1 MAMNET
7 SCDGDE
13 CWEFTDYGQ
22 RILIGCLLILISMS
36 GVFGNALVIFSVYVS
51 RKLRNATNV
60 FVVNLAIADLVS
72 CLGIVSNII
81 ALLSR
86 NGWPFANW
94 ICAVSATTLMTCVGV
109 SLYTLGVISI
119 NRFVLI
125 TKTIADYQKIF
136 GSKRNIIIWL
146 SFIWIIPVC
155 VVNVPLIIGL
165 GEVGYN
171 QKYHSCSDLSNTE
184 YEHLYDIIIGLGLFP
199 IPLITVIVC
208 YIRIYAHVIKHAQ
221 KLATREDSEVVSTPA
236 NTQSVKNDEN
246 GVHSTSS
253 NGNNVSSSIPS
264 VSASAKRATFAS
276 QRSTTASGRR
286 VMRRHR
292 SIKTYLSKRQIE
304 ITKNLF
310 YVLCAFLIC
319 ISPYLFVLL
328 LDDKQGAQFVPY
340 AATILMFN
348 SCINWV
354 IYATKHPYFK
364 NIFKAIL
371 LCRWKTIPE
380 PIDSVREGRL
390 LCMKR
395 R

>member
-1 MAMNET
+1 MLRLNK
-7 SCDGDE
+7 
-13 CWEFTDYGQ
+13 F
-22 RILIGCLLILISMS
+22 
-36 GVFGNALVIFSVYVS
+36 VFCFCHF
-51 RKLRNATNV
+51 R
-60 FVVNLAIADLVS
+60 
-72 CLGIVSNII
+72 
-81 ALLSR
+81 
-86 NGWPFANW
+86 
-94 ICAVSATTLMTCVGV
+94 
-109 SLYTLGVISI
+109 
-119 NRFVLI
+119 
-125 TKTIADYQKIF
+125 
-136 GSKRNIIIWL
+136 
-146 SFIWIIPVC
+146 
-155 VVNVPLIIGL
+155 
-165 GEVGYN
+165 
-171 QKYHSCSDLSNTE
+171 
-184 YEHLYDIIIGLGLFP
+184 
-199 IPLITVIVC
+199 
-208 YIRIYAHVIKHAQ
+208 
-221 KLATREDSEVVSTPA
+221 
-236 NTQSVKNDEN
+236 
-246 GVHSTSS
+246 VHSTSS
-253 NGNNVSSSIPS
+253 NGNNVSSPIPS

-328 LDDKQGAQFVPY
+328 LDDKQGAPFVPY

-390 LCMKR
+390 LCMKCRWRDAQMVREVKNVILWNDMIILR
-395 R
+395 RLCVLVYGVRSGNMPSVIYFISWLCMTTYLSLPRVGHISCGLVRRNS